1 MADPGLR
8 PLAERLQ
15 EICLAAGLT
24 VATAESCTGGR
35 IADALTDVAGS
46 SGYLR
51 GGVVAYAD
59 AIKRELLGVP
69 ALVIEQHGAV
79 SAQAAR
85 AMAAGARTRLGV
97 DLAVAVTG
105 IAGPTGA
112 TAGKPIGLAYVAVA
126 DPAGIEIR
134 RFTWSGDRE
143 SNKAASA
150 SAALE
155 LLVERATVIA
165 AGAARGAQQADP
177 AGTAAATGGVR
188 GEDPAGGA
196 GGGGAD

>member
-85 AMAAGARTRLGV
+85 AMAAGARARLGV

-112 TAGKPIGLAYVAVA
+112 TPGKPIGLAYVAVA

-150 SAALE
+150 RAALE

-165 AGAARGAQQADP
+165 AGATGGAQQADA
-177 AGTAAATGGVR
+177 AGTAGAPGGVR
-188 GEDPAGGA
+188 AEDPAGGA
-196 GGGGAD
+196 EARSAD

>member
-15 EICLAAGLT
+15 GICLAAGLT

-35 IADALTDVAGS
+35 IADALTDVAGA

-85 AMAAGARTRLGV
+85 AMAAGARARLGV

-150 SAALE
+150 RAALE

-165 AGAARGAQQADP
+165 AGA
-177 AGTAAATGGVR
+177 TGGVR
-188 GEDPAGGA
+188 AEDPAGGA
-196 GGGGAD
+196 EARSAD

>member
-1 MADPGLR
+1 MAELGLR

-15 EICLAAGLT
+15 EICLDAGLT
-24 VATAESCTGGR
+24 VGTAESCTGGR

-69 ALVIEQHGAV
+69 PLVIAQHGAV
-79 SAQAAR
+79 SAQVAR
-85 AMAAGARTRLGV
+85 AMAEGARARLGV

-105 IAGPTGA
+105 VAGPTGG
-112 TAGKPIGLAYVAVA
+112 TPGKPIGLAYVAVA

-134 RFTWSGDRE
+134 RFAWSGDRE
-143 SNKAASA
+143 ANKGASA
-150 SAALE
+150 RAALE
-155 LLVERATVIA
+155 LLVERAAAVALAVTGQPSVA
-165 AGAARGAQQADP
+165 NPAGA
-177 AGTAAATGGVR
+177 
-188 GEDPAGGA
+188 A

>member
-59 AIKRELLGVP
+59 AVKRELLGVP

-79 SAQAAR
+79 SAQTAR
-85 AMAAGARTRLGV
+85 AMAAGARERLGV

-112 TAGKPIGLAYVAVA
+112 TPGKPIGLAYVAVA
-126 DPAGIEIR
+126 DEAGIEIR

-143 SNKAASA
+143 ANKAASA
-150 SAALE
+150 RAALE
-155 LLVERATVIA
+155 LLVERATAIA
-165 AGAARGAQQADP
+165 AGAAGGAQEADP
-177 AGTAAATGGVR
+177 AGAAGATGGVR
-188 GEDPAGGA
+188 AEDPAGGA
-196 GGGGAD
+196 PAGSAD